1 MIRYILR
8 RCPFGGKQKSN
19 MAIRIFI
26 ALLVSYLI
34 MVNFINPISAS
45 KDSEALPL
53 ENYEVKDFLE
63 NKAKVIEP
71 GVLPNSFWYW
81 SDNFAEEIKFIF
93 TVGKETKG
101 DFLLDLAEERL
112 AEMRSLSESGITK
125 YTDRLITK
133 HEGLIN
139 KAESFY
145 KTAQVDGVEM
155 LKEGQSSLEKEIILR
170 EMQIKKEA
178 KDAPSNYEQKRDEIV
193 GGVGLWFKRLLGHL
207 QVKRGEIDENK
218 AQLVE

>member
-1 MIRYILR
+1 
-8 RCPFGGKQKSN
+8 

-26 ALLVSYLI
+26 AFFVSYLI
-34 MVNFINPISAS
+34 MINFINPISAGED
-45 KDSEALPL
+45 KDAVPL
-53 ENYEVKDFLE
+53 EKYEVKDFLE

-71 GVLPNSFWYW
+71 GILPNSFWYW
-81 SDNFAEEIKFIF
+81 ADSFAEEIKFIF

-101 DFLLDLAEERL
+101 DYLLDLAEERL
-112 AEMRSLSESGITK
+112 AEMRTLTESGITK
-125 YTDRLITK
+125 YTDRLVSK
-133 HEGLIN
+133 HEGLVN

-170 EMQIKKEA
+170 EMQLKKEA
-178 KDAPSNYEQKRDEIV
+178 KNAPSNYEVKRDEIIA
-193 GGVGLWFKRLLGHL
+193 GVGSWFKSLLSHL
-207 QVKRGEIDENK
+207 QVKRGEIDEKK